1 MRNPVYKAT
10 QQTPV
15 TLGPSVKQMS
25 SSKLI
30 KLATI
35 LTLYEYINVVSK
47 NKLTWYIIEQNK
59 TKEEEEKYYENDYE
73 LHLNYLIETWVSY
86 IENNFNYD
94 IHSEEV
100 FVYIDKGYF
109 DRPKFKNEWLDD
121 IFVRHILDTNV
132 CLK

>member
-1 MRNPVYKAT
+1 
-10 QQTPV
+10 
-15 TLGPSVKQMS
+15 MS

-73 LHLNYLIETWVSY
+73 VHLNYLIETWVSY

-100 FVYIDKGYF
+100 FVYINK
-109 DRPKFKNEWLDD
+109 
-121 IFVRHILDTNV
+121 
-132 CLK
+132 